1 MGMDKIMAYRFPET
15 TMDDWK
21 NKAEQALK
29 GKSIDALNSHT
40 YESLIL
46 KPLYTR
52 EDGKIAGYPGS
63 PDYRR
68 GINPLGYR
76 DTKWH
81 IAQQISWQSADELTS
96 KLTDAFAKGQT
107 AISFKMKRGNER
119 ESALAAARFSASYP
133 FAVDA
138 GSSQADFI
146 AALEEAIED
155 GGITGYIG
163 FDPLAEI
170 STSNRDKPKDLGGWE
185 KTIAETEM
193 KHPNLRT
200 VLVNVGVYH
209 NAGANAVQEL
219 AASAASG
226 VFYIE
231 QLLKAGMDIDAVFSK
246 IVFTFAVGAN
256 FFMEIAK
263 LRAARMIWDRIGELY
278 GAAES
283 VRAMVIAAET
293 SRFTKT
299 LYDPHVNLLRSGNE
313 AFAAVLGGVQFVHV
327 EPFDSLEGTTP
338 LSERVARNIQL
349 ILQEE
354 AHLDKVADPAG
365 GSWYIEELT
374 EQLAEKAWELFGKI
388 DALGGMPAVFESGW
402 LKNEIAATLAQRV
415 ADVKARKQSIVGTN
429 VYANLAETAKAIP
442 ENRDDRDHGIRGTR
456 LSIPFEELRLK
467 VAALETCGGKVS
479 MGLIC
484 LGSLKESKA
493 RADFMEGF
501 LAPGGISA
509 IRSGMVLSVADAEA
523 FIAETGLARYC
534 FCSTDERYTEMGL
547 EILSELKRRHP
558 GVVFYLAGQPRPE
571 EKNDWLEAGLKDFIH
586 IRSNCHDFLANVI
599 AEMEAAGND

>member
-29 GKSIDALNSHT
+29 GKSIDTLNSHT
-40 YESLIL
+40 YESIIL

-119 ESALAAARFSASYP
+119 EAALAASRFSASYP

-138 GSSQADFI
+138 GSGQADFI
-146 AALEEAIED
+146 AALGEVSED
-155 GGITGYIG
+155 GAITGYIG
-163 FDPLAEI
+163 FDPLAGI
-170 STSNRDKPKDLGGWE
+170 STMDLGGWE
-185 KTIAETEM
+185 KTIGETAM

-219 AASAASG
+219 AAGSASG

-246 IVFTFAVGAN
+246 IVFTFSVGAN

-263 LRAARMIWDRIGELY
+263 LRAARIIWDKIGELY
-278 GAAES
+278 GATES
-283 VRAMVIAAET
+283 VRGMVIAAET

-299 LYDPHVNLLRSGNE
+299 LYDPHVNLLRAGNE
-313 AFAAVLGGVQFVHV
+313 AFAAVIGGVQYVHV
-327 EPFDSLEGTTP
+327 EPFDSLEGATP
-338 LSERVARNIQL
+338 LSERIARNIQI

-354 AHLDKVADPAG
+354 THLDKVADPAG

-388 DALGGMPAVFESGW
+388 DALGGMPAVLESGW
-402 LKNEIAATLAQRV
+402 LENEIASTLAQRV

-442 ENRDDRDHGIRGTR
+442 EHRDVWDHGIGGTR

-467 VAALETCGGKVS
+467 AAALAQSGKKPS
-479 MGLIC
+479 IGLVC
-484 LGSLKESKA
+484 LGSLKESKP
-493 RADFMEGF
+493 RADFVESF
-501 LAPGGISA
+501 LGPGGISA
-509 IRSGMVLSVADAEA
+509 IRSGIVLSVADADA
-523 FIAETGLARYC
+523 FIAETGLTRYC

-547 EILSELKRRHP
+547 AILSELKRRHP
-558 GVVFYLAGQPRPE
+558 GVVFYLAGQPGPE

-586 IRSNCHDFLANVI
+586 IRSNCHDFLANMI
-599 AEMEAAGND
+599 AEMEAAVND